1 MIRNFLFCM
10 LATPLVLPAP
20 ANAQILCNGAFQV
33 LPTGQ
38 LSTPY
43 CQDEELARRARSQG
57 VEVTG
62 DAVRGHPSLK
72 ASLCAGSQD
81 LAACASSA
89 ND

>member
-1 MIRNFLFCM
+1 MKNFRLCM
-10 LATPLVLPAP
+10 LATALVLPVP
-20 ANAQILCNGAFQV
+20 ANAHILCNGTFQV

-43 CQDEELARRARSQG
+43 CQDEDLAQRARSQG

-62 DAVRGHPSLK
+62 DAVRRHPSLK

-81 LAACASSA
+81 LATCASSA